1 MAEIYLID
9 DDSLV
14 NYLNREMIQAMAP
27 NSQIA
32 TFELA
37 VNAIA
42 SLRRKVELQE
52 PSFPHWIF
60 LDINMPFMD
69 GWEFLDQYAQLPANF
84 RQQTKICLLSS
95 SIDKN
100 DLDRS
105 AANPH
110 VFDYLIK
117 PLSDE
122 QLEKIGISDR
132 K

>member
-1 MAEIYLID
+1 MADIYLID

-14 NYLNREMIQAMAP
+14 NYLNREMIQSMAP
-27 NSQIA
+27 NSRIES
-32 TFELA
+32 FELA
-37 VNAIA
+37 ARAID
-42 SLRRKVELQE
+42 SLRSKMELQE

-69 GWEFLDQYAQLPANF
+69 GWDFLEQYALLPLEY

-105 AANPH
+105 AANPY
-110 VFDYLIK
+110 VFEYLMK
-117 PLSDE
+117 PLSEE
-122 QLEKIGISDR
+122 QLEGIGLAD
-132 K
+132 

>member
-1 MAEIYLID
+1 MADIYLID
-9 DDSLV
+9 DDNLV

-27 NSQIA
+27 SSQIE

-37 VNAIA
+37 AKAIA
-42 SLRRKVELQE
+42 SLRTKVELQE

-69 GWEFLDQYAQLPANF
+69 GWEFLEQYSQFPSFF
-84 RQQTKICLLSS
+84 RHQTKICLLSS
-95 SIDKN
+95 SIDKH
-100 DLDRS
+100 DLERS
-105 AANPH
+105 AANPY

-122 QLEKIGISDR
+122 QLDGIGLSD
-132 K
+132 